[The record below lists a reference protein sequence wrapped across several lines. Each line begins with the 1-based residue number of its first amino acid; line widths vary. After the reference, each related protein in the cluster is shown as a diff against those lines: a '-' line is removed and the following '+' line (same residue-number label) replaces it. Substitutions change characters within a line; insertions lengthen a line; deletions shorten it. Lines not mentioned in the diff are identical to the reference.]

1 MKKVVYQFLLAVL
14 GLVVFQGCQ
23 QDEYVAGVTPLSIK
37 ITDAPGQYDAIR
49 LHVKEIE
56 VRTSSEVFTIPVT
69 VDAFNILD
77 YKMGEFLYLVEDFEL
92 PSERLDE
99 VRLILHQEGN
109 VVVVDGV
116 EHPLTTPSAQS
127 SGWKIKIQDDLMPGI
142 AYTVAL
148 DFDAARSIHTTGNG
162 EYMLHP
168 VVRGFSDALSGAVRG
183 QVTPMEAV
191 PAVYLLSQTDTLA
204 GTLADQQ
211 GEFYFPGVPDGFYE
225 VAVHPTHPGYEN
237 LKTEEIAVSDG
248 EITEISIELSPKDSI
263 ADWE

>member
-99 VRLILHQEGN
+99 VRLILHQEGM
-109 VVVVDGV
+109 
-116 EHPLTTPSAQS
+116 
-127 SGWKIKIQDDLMPGI
+127 WW
-142 AYTVAL
+142 
-148 DFDAARSIHTTGNG
+148 
-162 EYMLHP
+162 
-168 VVRGFSDALSGAVRG
+168 LSMV
-183 QVTPMEAV
+183 
-191 PAVYLLSQTDTLA
+191 
-204 GTLADQQ
+204 
-211 GEFYFPGVPDGFYE
+211 
-225 VAVHPTHPGYEN
+225 
-237 LKTEEIAVSDG
+237 
-248 EITEISIELSPKDSI
+248 
-263 ADWE
+263 